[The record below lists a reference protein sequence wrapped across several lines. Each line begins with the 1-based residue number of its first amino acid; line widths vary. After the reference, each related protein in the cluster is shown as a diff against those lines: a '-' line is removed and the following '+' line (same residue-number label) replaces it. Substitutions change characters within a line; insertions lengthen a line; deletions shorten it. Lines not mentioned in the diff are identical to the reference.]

1 MTWVGRMVLIQWWL
15 QGAFAGM
22 RNVLDGDRGGCRCKD
37 ITIAEWYT
45 ENECFYTLDHMA
57 QLKTEKSV
65 KNVKANSE
73 GAQGLSDAIRLKVNP
88 RWQVT

>member
-1 MTWVGRMVLIQWWL
+1 MGRMVLIQWWL

-22 RNVLDGDRGGCRCKD
+22 RNVLYCDPGWGCRCKD

-45 ENECFYTLDHMA
+45 ENECFYTLDRMA
-57 QLKTEKSV
+57 QLKTEKSI